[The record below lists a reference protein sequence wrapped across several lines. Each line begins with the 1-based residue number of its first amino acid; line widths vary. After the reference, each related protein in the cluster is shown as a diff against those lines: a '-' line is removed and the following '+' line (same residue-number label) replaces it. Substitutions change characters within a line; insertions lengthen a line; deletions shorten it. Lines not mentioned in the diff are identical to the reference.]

1 MLRRFPWLQAG
12 ALQKVPK
19 EEFHDVDS
27 GYAWVRM
34 SFRKQ
39 FHWNQDAHCF
49 TKLQTEASG
58 RQLPSCTSI
67 RVKDL
72 CSLCSTAWGLHWG
85 VQNPAWALARA
96 GEKRAWAGCCASFHP
111 LAQEADKKTIDSE
124 AGVYL
129 ATVQV
134 TYPDRTWIEHLAS
147 SMKFSQ
153 RKWGIVRFWL
163 GNGSMASIVS
173 VFVYLSLFVN
183 YLSNMTSLRLLNP
196 QHLEAVKK
204 VVVPEE
210 RPQKPSALPMHRDVR
225 WRSLCFHLDLVQI
238 LI

>member
-72 CSLCSTAWGLHWG
+72 CSLCSTAWGATLRSSESCMSTCKSWRKASLSWLLRKLPSTCPRSRQKNNWFWGRGLFSNGSSDISRQDMDWASRKLHE
-85 VQNPAWALARA
+85 VLAEEVRYCQVLAWQRLY
-96 GEKRAWAGCCASFHP
+96 
-111 LAQEADKKTIDSE
+111 
-124 AGVYL
+124 GVY
-129 ATVQV
+129 
-134 TYPDRTWIEHLAS
+134 S
-147 SMKFSQ
+147 
-153 RKWGIVRFWL
+153 
-163 GNGSMASIVS
+163 VS
-173 VFVYLSLFVN
+173 LCIFCIICQLFV
-183 YLSNMTSLRLLNP
+183 
-196 QHLEAVKK
+196 
-204 VVVPEE
+204 
-210 RPQKPSALPMHRDVR
+210 
-225 WRSLCFHLDLVQI
+225 
-238 LI
+238 